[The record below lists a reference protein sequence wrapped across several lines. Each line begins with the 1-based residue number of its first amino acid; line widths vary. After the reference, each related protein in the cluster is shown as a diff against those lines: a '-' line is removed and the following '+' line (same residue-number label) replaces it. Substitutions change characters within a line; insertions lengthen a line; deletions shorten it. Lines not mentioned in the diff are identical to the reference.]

1 MLSSSHYLKT
11 SSYRSP
17 AARHYHPALSIW
29 LSVDPMADKYP
40 GVSPYVYCGN
50 NPVRLVDPD
59 GRDIWIYDNGAF
71 YKYMNGKLYTQDG
84 EEFESAKGT
93 FAHKVEKALNKLSS
107 TTVGGEMIESLSTC
121 KDEYYI
127 QKSRKSSFISDN
139 CYYEENGELISG
151 GTINWN
157 PRGTQLP
164 TNGFLSRTR
173 SPMTDLGHE
182 LSHAFDHKNRIE
194 YGCPIDGLA
203 QQEWAAVYRENCMR
217 RELGKPLR
225 THYYSLKDQY
235 QNYLGGAGPST
246 IDKGNLFLPEEV
258 KTNMNRYEK

>member
-1 MLSSSHYLKT
+1 MPPAIHYSLSTIHC
-11 SSYRSP
+11 P
-17 AARHYHPALSIW
+17 AARHYNSDLSIW
-29 LSVDPMADKYP
+29 LSVDPMSDKYP
-40 GVSPYVYCGN
+40 GVSPYTYCWN

-93 FAHKVEKALNKLSS
+93 FAHKAQKALNKLSS
-107 TTVGGEMIESLSTC
+107 TTIGGEMIESLSMC

-127 QKSRKSSFISDN
+127 QKSRKSSFISDD
-139 CYYEENGELISG
+139 CSYYEENGKLISG

-182 LSHAFDHKNRIE
+182 LSHAFDHKNRIV
-194 YGCPIDGLA
+194 YGGPIDGLA

-235 QNYLGGAGPST
+235 QNYLGGYGPRT
-246 IDKGNLFLPEEV
+246 INKGNLVLPEEV
-258 KTNMNRYEK
+258 EINMNSYEK